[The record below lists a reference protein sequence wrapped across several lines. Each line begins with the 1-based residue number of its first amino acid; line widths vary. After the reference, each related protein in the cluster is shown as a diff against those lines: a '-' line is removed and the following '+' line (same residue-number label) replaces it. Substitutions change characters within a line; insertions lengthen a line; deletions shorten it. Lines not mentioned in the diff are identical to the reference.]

1 MARLL
6 ASEAFHYLLTVLSSS
21 ENLGISVRR
30 TRDEHARMYYY
41 NTTNEDDEET
51 RKSLL

>member
-1 MARLL
+1 MATLL

-30 TRDEHARMYYY
+30 TRDEHAGTYYY
-41 NTTNEDDEET
+41 NTINEGDEET
-51 RKSLL
+51 RKRLL